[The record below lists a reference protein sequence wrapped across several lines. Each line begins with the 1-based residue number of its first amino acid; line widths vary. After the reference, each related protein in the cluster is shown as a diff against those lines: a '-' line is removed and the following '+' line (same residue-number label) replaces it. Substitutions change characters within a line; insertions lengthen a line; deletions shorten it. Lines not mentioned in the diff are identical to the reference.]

1 MSDRIVEEV
10 HIVRRK
16 ISEECDFNLD
26 KLGEY
31 YMRLQDEDPAN
42 LVAEVPLTEP
52 EPTSEKN
59 TQ

>member
-1 MSDRIVEEV
+1 MSDRIVEEI
-10 HIVRRK
+10 HAVRRK

-52 EPTSEKN
+52 KPTSEKN